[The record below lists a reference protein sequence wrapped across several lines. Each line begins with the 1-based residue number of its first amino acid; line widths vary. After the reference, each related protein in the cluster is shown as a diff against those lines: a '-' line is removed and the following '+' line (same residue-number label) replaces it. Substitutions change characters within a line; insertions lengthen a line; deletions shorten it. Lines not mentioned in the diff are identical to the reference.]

1 MFGLSA
7 KSWWGLLAAP
17 LLVAVLVA
25 CAPTA
30 GTDAP
35 TAGTDAPTA
44 GVITGPDVG
53 NVAPE
58 FTMTRPDGEQVALS
72 HLDAADQPAH
82 LFFFAS
88 W

>member
-7 KSWWGLLAAP
+7 KSWWSMSAAA

-25 CAPTA
+25 CAPASDTA
-30 GTDAP
+30 AP
-35 TAGTDAPTA
+35 EA
-44 GVITGPDVG
+44 GVITGPGVG

-58 FTMTRPDGEQVALS
+58 FTMTRPDGEQISLS

>member
-7 KSWWGLLAAP
+7 KSWWALLAAP
-17 LLVAVLVA
+17 LLVVALVA

-30 GTDAP
+30 DTDS
-35 TAGTDAPTA
+35 PTA
-44 GVITGPDVG
+44 GVITGPGVG

-58 FTMTRPDGEQVALS
+58 FTMTRPDGEQISLS

>member
-1 MFGLSA
+1 MDAEKDMFGLSA
-7 KSWWGLLAAP
+7 KSSWSLLAAS
-17 LLVAVLVA
+17 LLAVFLLA
-25 CAPTA
+25 CAPTDGADATEA
-30 GTDAP
+30 GL
-35 TAGTDAPTA
+35 
-44 GVITGPDVG
+44 ITGPSVG

-58 FTMTRPDGEQVALS
+58 FTMARPDGEQIALS

>member
-1 MFGLSA
+1 MFRLSA
-7 KSWWGLLAAP
+7 KSWWSLLAAP

-25 CAPTA
+25 CAPASDTSAPEA
-30 GTDAP
+30 GL
-35 TAGTDAPTA
+35 
-44 GVITGPDVG
+44 ITGPGVG
-53 NVAPE
+53 NVAPD
-58 FTMTRPDGEQVALS
+58 FTMARPDGEQIALS

>member
-30 GTDAP
+30 GTE
-35 TAGTDAPTA
+35 APTA

-58 FTMTRPDGEQVALS
+58 FTMTRPDGEQISLS

>member
-1 MFGLSA
+1 MFRPSV
-7 KSWWGLLAAP
+7 KSWLSLLAAP

-25 CAPTA
+25 CAPAA
-30 GTDAP
+30 GTDASE
-35 TAGTDAPTA
+35 A
-44 GVITGPDVG
+44 GVITGASVG

-58 FTMTRPDGEQVALS
+58 FTMARPDGEQISLT
-72 HLDAADQPAH
+72 HLDAANQPAH